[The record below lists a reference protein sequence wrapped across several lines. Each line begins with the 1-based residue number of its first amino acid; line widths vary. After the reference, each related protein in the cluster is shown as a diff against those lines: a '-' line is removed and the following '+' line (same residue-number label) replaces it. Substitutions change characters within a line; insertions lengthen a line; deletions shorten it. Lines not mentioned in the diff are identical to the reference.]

1 MSFFTYSGNKLAATV
16 LAAGVLV
23 VGGTGVAAIADS
35 LPDAPSV
42 TAESPSPTPTATE
55 TEAPEPSP
63 TATETESPE
72 PSPTATET
80 ESPEPTPTE
89 TETASPS
96 PSPTE
101 TEEPDPEPT
110 SDGGGPDATGPAAY
124 GLCNAFSNGGL
135 NETSTAFAAL
145 AEAAGGESGIES
157 YCATVAAPEDDA
169 DETVDAPEEQE
180 PAEQQVQEQQVQDQ
194 RQGAGQG
201 QGANNGS
208 KSDNAGGNSGGQ
220 GGRGQR

>member
-1 MSFFTYSGNKLAATV
+1 MPARNLCDLNFDSAHGNRH
-16 LAAGVLV
+16 
-23 VGGTGVAAIADS
+23 
-35 LPDAPSV
+35 
-42 TAESPSPTPTATE
+42 
-55 TEAPEPSP
+55 
-63 TATETESPE
+63 ESPE
-72 PSPTATET
+72 PSPTDT
-80 ESPEPTPTE
+80 ESPEPTPTD

-101 TEEPDPEPT
+101 TEEPEPAPT

-145 AEAAGGESGIES
+145 AEAAGGESGIEG
-157 YCATVAAPEDDA
+157 YCATVAAPEDES
-169 DETVDAPEEQE
+169 DEIVDAPEEQE
-180 PAEQQVQEQQVQDQ
+180 PDGQQVQEQQVQEQ
-194 RQGAGQG
+194 RQGQGAGQG

-208 KSDNAGGNSGGQ
+208 KSNNAGGNPSGQ